1 MKLNYKV
8 TKMER
13 DDYEEEKVPDTDEEE
28 EGAIKELW
36 SEFCDAVA
44 QGVEPEILRADR
56 EKKEAD
62 KLFPGI
68 GAAAAQQPSFQT
80 AATTADTPMKDTAK
94 VPK

>member
-8 TKMER
+8 SKRER

-28 EGAIKELW
+28 EAVIKELW
-36 SEFCDAVA
+36 GEYCDAVA
-44 QGVEPEILRADR
+44 QGIEPEILRANR

-68 GAAAAQQPSFQT
+68 GVAAAQQPSLQT
-80 AATTADTPMKDTAK
+80 AATTADTPMKDTAE